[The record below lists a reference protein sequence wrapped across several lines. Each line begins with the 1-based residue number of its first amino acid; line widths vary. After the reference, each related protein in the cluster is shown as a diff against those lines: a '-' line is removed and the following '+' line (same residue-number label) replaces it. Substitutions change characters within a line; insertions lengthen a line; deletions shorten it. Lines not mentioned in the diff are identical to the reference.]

1 MFLTEVDFA
10 SHGGAKPRFEQG
22 SSRAIGAAIAV
33 HRALGP
39 GFVESVYQKAM
50 CIALTNRH
58 IEYET
63 QKAVTVFFEGHE
75 AGNHRLDM
83 VIENEIVVE
92 LKAVK
97 CLNEVHEKQLRS
109 YLRASNLKVGLL
121 LNFSGPVLTIKRV
134 VV

>member
-1 MFLTEVDFA
+1 MIETPNSVSPQED
-10 SHGGAKPRFEQG
+10 SPKFELG

-39 GFVESVYQKAM
+39 GFVEAVYQKAM
-50 CIALTNRH
+50 CIALTNRS
-58 IEYET
+58 IKYET
-63 QKAVTVFFEGHE
+63 QKAVTVFFEGCE
-75 AGNHRLDM
+75 AGIHRLDM

-109 YLRASNLKVGLL
+109 YLKASNLKVGLL
-121 LNFSGPVLTIKRV
+121 LNFSGAVLTIKRV
-134 VV
+134 VN